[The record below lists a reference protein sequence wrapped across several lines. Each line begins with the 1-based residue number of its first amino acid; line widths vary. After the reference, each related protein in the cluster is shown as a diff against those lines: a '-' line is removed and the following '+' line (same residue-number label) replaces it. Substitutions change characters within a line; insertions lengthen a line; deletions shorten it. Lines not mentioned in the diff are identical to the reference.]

1 MEEYVRCQLWMEVK
15 VWCNVICD
23 APFVSICLHISV
35 VFLNSGRRILEATGS
50 SAGLA
55 FAEAKRLRSGSPPIE
70 AKLCRAVFATCDAQE
85 VLKPS
90 EVQLLD
96 FGRSNVR

>member
-1 MEEYVRCQLWMEVK
+1 MPAMDNGGESVVQY
-15 VWCNVICD
+15 D
-23 APFVSICLHISV
+23 APFVSICLHICV
-35 VFLNSGRRILEATGS
+35 VLLNSGS

-70 AKLCRAVFATCDAQE
+70 AKLCRAVFATCNAQE

-90 EVQLLD
+90 C
-96 FGRSNVR
+96 